1 MYLNKPLYTTSSSM
15 SYTTGTAEDIDIYT
29 TANSRELAETRM
41 SVEEA
46 LRETRV
52 IQTRMNIL
60 ENKFNKAIE
69 ILTSR
74 GINITEMI

>member
-1 MYLNKPLYTTSSSM
+1 M